1 MVGAKVNSAYGWV
14 DLETP
19 SGLPFQVV
27 VGYTR
32 DPLMLAAVR
41 VPDIAATKRFLMENL
56 GLSMFPF
63 PLSRPAGSKFEPLP
77 PKGSV
82 YLSYGPD
89 SFGLLL
95 LPQER
100 PAQRDESQQLLESI
114 TIVVDTAAVN
124 LPKFVKEQLQLGSD
138 EAANPTD
145 AKVAEIVASG
155 GLKIRLIPYN
165 IFENLQS

>member
-1 MVGAKVNSAYGWV
+1 
-14 DLETP
+14 
-19 SGLPFQVV
+19 
-27 VGYTR
+27 
-32 DPLMLAAVR
+32 MLAAVR
-41 VPDIAATKRFLMENL
+41 VPDIAATKRFLTENL

-100 PAQRDESQQLLESI
+100 PAQRDESQQLQLVESI

-138 EAANPTD
+138 GAANTKD

-155 GLKIRLIPYN
+155 GLKFRLIPYN